1 MKIMNRLTMRLL
13 WENKRRTLVTLLG
26 VIISVAMLTAVAA
39 ISVSFMDLLKR
50 QTIADEGEWHVTYE
64 GVDADQLEAIKSD
77 ENTKKTVLSNDLGY
91 VEFDADDKYTPY
103 LFVKEY
109 SDSGLT
115 QFPITVTDGRLPEAE
130 DEIIVSEPVLDNGDD
145 SYEIG
150 DTITLD
156 IGERMSDDPDIAG
169 SMNQTYSFQV
179 DAAGDVQEHISDTTE
194 QSFEIVGS
202 IQKPAWEPVDAP
214 GYTVI
219 AYLDEDGLGADDT
232 VNASVV
238 LKKLNKNTIT
248 EIEQFASEHHID
260 SFELNKNLL
269 RYEGVISNDGMRIML
284 YSLSAII
291 MAIIIVGAVA
301 LIYNAFAISVA
312 ERSKQL
318 GMLAS
323 VGATKQQ
330 KRNSVFFEGM
340 LIAAAGIPIGII
352 AGLGGMAVT
361 FMYMNSFLD
370 DALGLT
376 EELQLVV
383 TPVQIVVA
391 VFVSLLTIFISTF
404 IPAKRASRVSAI
416 DAIRQT
422 QDVKLEE
429 KKIKT
434 NKLVRKLF
442 GFEATIGLKNLKRN
456 KRSYQAAIISIV
468 ISIILFLS
476 VSYFTSDLRATTDMT
491 KNLHNDDMAIM
502 LGYDDD
508 DVFIKAV
515 QDMDEVTDTNV
526 MQKVNDDVMAM
537 IEEENMDEYFREN
550 CVPDKNDNC
559 PYVVNLYALDDDEF
573 KAFVDESDITAD
585 VVSGAVVIDSYTYVD
600 EETGKRGE
608 TSSLNADLGDHIR
621 LAAYNWEEHE
631 TTDIDDITLI
641 GLTDD
646 MPLGVETPNMGQLS
660 MIVSENTFQEFAG
673 GALMEFQHDKYLHVK
688 SDDPIKTQENIE
700 NIENEK
706 HSIQNYYQY
715 MQDDKQMILLLSVF
729 TYGFI
734 ALITTISIANILNT
748 LSTSI
753 SLRTREFAML
763 KSVGMTPRGFRKMIR
778 YESIFYGLKS
788 LLYGLPISIGIMYLM
803 YKAFS
808 EGYDYSFTLPWIS
821 ILIAIFAVFLI
832 VGTTMVYASSKVKKK
847 NIIDALKQENI

>member
-1 MKIMNRLTMRLL
+1 
-13 WENKRRTLVTLLG
+13 
-26 VIISVAMLTAVAA
+26 
-39 ISVSFMDLLKR
+39 
-50 QTIADEGEWHVTYE
+50 
-64 GVDADQLEAIKSD
+64 
-77 ENTKKTVLSNDLGY
+77 
-91 VEFDADDKYTPY
+91 
-103 LFVKEY
+103 
-109 SDSGLT
+109 
-115 QFPITVTDGRLPEAE
+115 
-130 DEIIVSEPVLDNGDD
+130 
-145 SYEIG
+145 
-150 DTITLD
+150 
-156 IGERMSDDPDIAG
+156 DPDIAG
-169 SMNQTYSFQV
+169 PMNQTYSLQV
-179 DAAGDVQEHISDTTE
+179 DAAGDVQEHISGTTE

-260 SFELNKNLL
+260 SYELNKNLL

-340 LIAAAGIPIGII
+340 LIAIIGIPIGII

-361 FMYMNSFLD
+361 FMYMNTLLDESF
-370 DALGLT
+370 GLT

-383 TPVQIVVA
+383 TPGEIIVSVL
-391 VFVSLLTIFISTF
+391 VSLLTIFISTY
-404 IPAKRASRVSAI
+404 IPAKRASRI
-416 DAIRQT
+416 TPIEAIRQT
-422 QDVKLEE
+422 QDVKLSR
-429 KKIKT
+429 KKVKT
-434 NKLVRKLF
+434 NKLIRKLF

-456 KRSYQAAIISIV
+456 KRSYQAAVISIV

-476 VSYFTSDLRATTDMT
+476 VTYFTGNLKSTTEMAKD
-491 KNLHNDDMAIM
+491 LHNYDMSVM

-508 DVFIKAV
+508 DSFVKTV
-515 QDMDEVTDTNV
+515 QDMDDVTDTNV
-526 MQKVNDDVMAM
+526 MLKVNDIMA
-537 IEEENMDEYFREN
+537 IVDETDMGERFREN
-550 CVPDKNDNC
+550 CTPDEDDDC
-559 PYVVNLYALDDDEF
+559 PYMVNLSALHDAEF
-573 KAFVDESDITAD
+573 KAYANET
-585 VVSGAVVIDSYTYVD
+585 GAGNGDYNGAIVIDSYSYID
-600 EETGKRGE
+600 PDTGKRGE
-608 TSSLNADLGDHIR
+608 ASSLNAEPGATIDLVSYD
-621 LAAYNWEEHE
+621 WEKDE
-631 TTDIDDITLI
+631 TTPIDSIELA
-641 GLTDD
+641 GLTDN
-646 MPLGVETPNMGQLS
+646 MPIGVNPPHTVQLS
-660 MIVSENTFQEFAG
+660 MIISKTTFEELADGVLQ
-673 GALMEFQHDKYLHVK
+673 EFQHDPYLYVK

-700 NIENEK
+700 NIENET
-706 HSIQNYYQY
+706 HHIQNYYEY
-715 MQDDKQMILLLSVF
+715 MQSDKQMILLLSIF

-734 ALITTISIANILNT
+734 ALITAISIANILNT

-763 KSVGMTPRGFRKMIR
+763 KSVGMTPKGFRKVIR
-778 YESIFYGLKS
+778 YESIFYGMKS